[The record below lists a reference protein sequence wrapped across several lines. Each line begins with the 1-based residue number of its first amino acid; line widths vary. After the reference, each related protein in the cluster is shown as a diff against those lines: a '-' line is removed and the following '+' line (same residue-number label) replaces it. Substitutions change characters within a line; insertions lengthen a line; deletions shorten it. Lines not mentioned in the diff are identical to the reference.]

1 MPKTL
6 ILNENGF
13 SSYNQRHYDTRLKL
27 ISMEQRTF
35 ETIHASQCRKVIQRF
50 TRNMMLSDLN
60 SKSIEKLK
68 KSSRVLE
75 NVNPKELVIT
85 PKTDDTKASF
95 SRYFES
101 FPLLEETNLDFEDFE
116 ENQLFKTETPFL
128 SRENT
133 NIFAQREP
141 LDLNDNAIFSSRI
154 NLLKPTNNNAKSEM
168 MIYSFVFMTP

>member
-60 SKSIEKLK
+60 NKSIEKLK

-95 SRYFES
+95 SRY
-101 FPLLEETNLDFEDFE
+101 FE